1 MSIVAAA
8 GPNQH
13 NHPTSQKADR
23 DDADFAIIAPVVR
36 SLRNSAGENLIGV
49 FEIEP
54 ALPQRP
60 FTLCGI
66 VGDRHWPLNVYTI
79 IVGVKTA

>member
-8 GPNQH
+8 GPNQD
-13 NHPTSQKADR
+13 NHSTPQKADR

-36 SLRNSAGENLIGV
+36 SLRNSAGKNLIGV

-54 ALPQRP
+54 ALPQGP
-60 FTLCGI
+60 VTFCGI
-66 VGDRHWPLNVYTI
+66 AIGN
-79 IVGVKTA
+79 